1 MSSAPSV
8 PGVEVGAS
16 WLGGC
21 GQVLTAMALE
31 LPAALHR
38 MLGPATVLVIELYGP
53 RIVAT
58 TRARMGEPMAVACI
72 AHVLGAPIQ
81 GVPVGRHFADELAGS
96 GRRVRHSTRS
106 AALTR

>member
-8 PGVEVGAS
+8 PGVEVSAS

-21 GQVLTAMALE
+21 GQVLTAVALE

-38 MLGPATVLVIELYGP
+38 MLGPTTVE
-53 RIVAT
+53 IVEA
-58 TRARMGEPMAVACI
+58 
-72 AHVLGAPIQ
+72 
-81 GVPVGRHFADELAGS
+81 GRHFADALAGS
-96 GRRVRHSTRS
+96 GRRVRHSTRT